1 MDMSDAVN
9 LPHEL
14 TLSQR
19 KKLTMTGALEVVS
32 FEETYVVLK
41 TALGTLTVLG
51 ENLQLKQLNPEGGNV
66 AVEGEISALQYE
78 QSRSG
83 GSWLRRMLG

>member
-1 MDMSDAVN
+1 MADTVN
-9 LPHEL
+9 LPHML
-14 TLSQR
+14 TLSER
-19 KKLTMTGALEVVS
+19 NRLTMTGALEVVS
-32 FEETYVVLK
+32 FDESFVVMK
-41 TALGTLTVLG
+41 TSLGTLTVLG

-83 GSWLRRMLG
+83 GSWLRRLLG

>member
-1 MDMSDAVN
+1 MSDTVN
-9 LPHEL
+9 LPHSL
-14 TLSQR
+14 TLMER

-32 FEETYVVLK
+32 FEESYVVLK

-83 GSWLRRMLG
+83 GGWLHRLLG

>member
-1 MDMSDAVN
+1 MSDTVN

-14 TLSQR
+14 KLSER
-19 KKLTMTGALEVVS
+19 KKLTMTGAVEVVS
-32 FEETYVVLK
+32 FEDSFVVLK
-41 TALGTLTVLG
+41 TTLGVLTVLG

-78 QSRSG
+78 QSRAG
-83 GSWLRRMLG
+83 GSWLRRLLG

>member
-1 MDMSDAVN
+1 MSDAVN
-9 LPHEL
+9 LPHNL
-14 TLSQR
+14 TLSER

-32 FEETYVVLK
+32 FEESFVVLK

-78 QSRSG
+78 QSRAG
-83 GSWLRRMLG
+83 GSWLRRLLG

>member
-1 MDMSDAVN
+1 MSDTSN
-9 LPHEL
+9 LPH
-14 TLSQR
+14 TLSLSER

-32 FEETYVVLK
+32 FEESFVVLK

-78 QSRSG
+78 QPWSG
-83 GSWLRRMLG
+83 GSWLHRLLG

>member
-1 MDMSDAVN
+1 MSDTVN
-9 LPHEL
+9 LPHSL
-14 TLSQR
+14 TLWER

-32 FEETYVVLK
+32 FEETFVVLK

-78 QSRSG
+78 QARSG
-83 GSWLRRMLG
+83 SGWLRRLLG

>member
-1 MDMSDAVN
+1 MSDTVN

-14 TLSQR
+14 KLSER

-32 FEETYVVLK
+32 FEDSFVVLK
-41 TALGTLTVLG
+41 TTLGILTVLG

-66 AVEGEISALQYE
+66 AVEGEISALSYE
-78 QSRSG
+78 NTRS
-83 GSWLRRMLG
+83 GSWLSRLLG

>member
-1 MDMSDAVN
+1 MSEVQMM
-9 LPHEL
+9 PHEL
-14 TLSQR
+14 MLSER

-32 FEETYVVLK
+32 FEESFVVLK

>member
-1 MDMSDAVN
+1 MSDTVN

-14 TLSQR
+14 KLSER

-32 FEETYVVLK
+32 FEDSFVVLK
-41 TALGTLTVLG
+41 TTLGILTVLG

-78 QSRSG
+78 QSRAG
-83 GSWLRRMLG
+83 GSWLRRLLG